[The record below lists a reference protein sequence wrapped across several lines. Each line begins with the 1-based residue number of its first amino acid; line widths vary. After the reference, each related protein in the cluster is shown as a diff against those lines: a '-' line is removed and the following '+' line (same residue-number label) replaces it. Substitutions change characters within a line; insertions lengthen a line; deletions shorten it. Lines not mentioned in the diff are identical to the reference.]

1 MNISLIGMMGS
12 GKTCIGELLAKLLN
26 MSFVDTDEQII
37 KTEKA
42 SINQIFAQKGETYFR
57 KMETATLKNVLN
69 FNNQIISTGGGIIK
83 SDENLSLLKEKSIVF
98 YLKANPDILFERIK
112 NNKERPLLN
121 VENMKDKIKTI
132 LQERIKATKESSY
145 PIIIEENILE
155 KAYEYILKYT
165 SSKKFL
171 VVTNDKIFNLY
182 GEYLR
187 NDNSEFVVL
196 PDGEVYK
203 SMEYLN
209 KILDKA
215 LEIKLERKDAIIALG
230 GGVIGDMAGFAAAI
244 YQRGIDFIQIPTTLL
259 AQVDS
264 SVGGKVA
271 VNHKLGKNMLGA
283 FYQPKLVLSDTN
295 VLKTLDERQ
304 FKTGLSEVIKYAFI
318 EKTCNAEENYNFYE
332 FLKENKEKICKRDT
346 KALKELITI
355 CCKLKSAVVNQDEKE
370 KGLRA
375 ILNFG
380 HTYAHAIENITNYEK
395 YTHGEAVSIGMKL
408 IFDLALSMGKISEEY
423 YKDAI
428 SLIKEYDLVTS
439 LDYTPDREKFYDAM
453 KSDKKVS
460 NQSIMFVMPKDR
472 KEVGMENKIDKK
484 LILQGI

>member
-1 MNISLIGMMGS
+1 M
-12 GKTCIGELLAKLLN
+12 T
-26 MSFVDTDEQII
+26 
-37 KTEKA
+37 
-42 SINQIFAQKGETYFR
+42 
-57 KMETATLKNVLN
+57 VL
-69 FNNQIISTGGGIIK
+69 
-83 SDENLSLLKEKSIVF
+83 DV
-98 YLKANPDILFERIK
+98 
-112 NNKERPLLN
+112 
-121 VENMKDKIKTI
+121 
-132 LQERIKATKESSY
+132 RIKATKESSY

-165 SSKKFL
+165 RAKKFL

-187 NDNSEFVVL
+187 NDNSEFIVL

-203 SMEYLN
+203 SMDYLN

-408 IFDLALSMGKISEEY
+408 IFDLALSLGKISEEY
-423 YKDAI
+423 YKDSI
-428 SLIKEYDLVTS
+428 YLIKEYDLVTS
-439 LDYTPDREKFYDAM
+439 LDFTPDKEKFYDAM
-453 KSDKKVS
+453 KSDKKIS
-460 NQSIMFVMPKDR
+460 NQSIVFVMPKNR
-472 KEVGMENKIDKK
+472 KVVEIENNIDKK
-484 LILQGI
+484 YILQGI

>member
-1 MNISLIGMMGS
+1 M
-12 GKTCIGELLAKLLN
+12 T
-26 MSFVDTDEQII
+26 
-37 KTEKA
+37 
-42 SINQIFAQKGETYFR
+42 
-57 KMETATLKNVLN
+57 VLN
-69 FNNQIISTGGGIIK
+69 
-83 SDENLSLLKEKSIVF
+83 V
-98 YLKANPDILFERIK
+98 
-112 NNKERPLLN
+112 
-121 VENMKDKIKTI
+121 
-132 LQERIKATKESSY
+132 RIKATKESSY

-165 SSKKFL
+165 RAKKFL

-187 NDNSEFVVL
+187 NDNSEFIVL

-215 LEIKLERKDAIIALG
+215 LEIRLERKDAIIALG

-408 IFDLALSMGKISEEY
+408 IFDLALSLGKISEEY

-428 SLIKEYDLVTS
+428 YLIKEYDLVTS
-439 LDYTPDREKFYDAM
+439 LDFTPDKEKFYEAM

-460 NQSIMFVMPKDR
+460 NQSIVFVMTKNR
-472 KEVGMENKIDKK
+472 KEVEIENNIDKK
-484 LILQGI
+484 HILQGI

>member
-1 MNISLIGMMGS
+1 M
-12 GKTCIGELLAKLLN
+12 T
-26 MSFVDTDEQII
+26 
-37 KTEKA
+37 
-42 SINQIFAQKGETYFR
+42 
-57 KMETATLKNVLN
+57 VLN
-69 FNNQIISTGGGIIK
+69 
-83 SDENLSLLKEKSIVF
+83 V
-98 YLKANPDILFERIK
+98 
-112 NNKERPLLN
+112 
-121 VENMKDKIKTI
+121 
-132 LQERIKATKESSY
+132 RIKATKESSY

-165 SSKKFL
+165 SAKKFL

-187 NDNSEFVVL
+187 NDNSEFIVL

-203 SMEYLN
+203 SMDYLN

-332 FLKENKEKICKRDT
+332 FLKENKEKICRKDT

-408 IFDLALSMGKISEEY
+408 IFDLALSLGKISEEY

-439 LDYTPDREKFYDAM
+439 LDFTPDKEKFYEAM

-460 NQSIMFVMPKDR
+460 NQSIVFVMPKNR
-472 KEVGMENKIDKK
+472 KEVEIENNVDKK
-484 LILQGI
+484 HILQGI

>member
-1 MNISLIGMMGS
+1 M
-12 GKTCIGELLAKLLN
+12 
-26 MSFVDTDEQII
+26 D
-37 KTEKA
+37 
-42 SINQIFAQKGETYFR
+42 
-57 KMETATLKNVLN
+57 
-69 FNNQIISTGGGIIK
+69 
-83 SDENLSLLKEKSIVF
+83 
-98 YLKANPDILFERIK
+98 
-112 NNKERPLLN
+112 
-121 VENMKDKIKTI
+121 
-132 LQERIKATKESSY
+132 
-145 PIIIEENILE
+145 
-155 KAYEYILKYT
+155 
-165 SSKKFL
+165 
-171 VVTNDKIFNLY
+171 
-182 GEYLR
+182 
-187 NDNSEFVVL
+187 
-196 PDGEVYK
+196 
-203 SMEYLN
+203 YLN

-318 EKTCNAEENYNFYE
+318 EKTCNAEENYNLYE

-408 IFDLALSMGKISEEY
+408 IFDLALSLGKISDEY
-423 YKDAI
+423 YKDSI
-428 SLIKEYDLVTS
+428 SLIKEYNLVTS
-439 LDYTPDREKFYDAM
+439 LDFTPDKEKFYDSM

-460 NQSIMFVMPKDR
+460 NQSIVFVMPKNR
-472 KEVGMENKIDKK
+472 KVVEIENNIDKK
-484 LILQGI
+484 HILQGI